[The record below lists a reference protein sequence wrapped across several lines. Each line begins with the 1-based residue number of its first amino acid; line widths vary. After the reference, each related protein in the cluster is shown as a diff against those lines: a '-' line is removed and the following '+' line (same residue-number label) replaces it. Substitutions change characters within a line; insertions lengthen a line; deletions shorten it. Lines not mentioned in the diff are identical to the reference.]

1 MAHAFLLGTE
11 GFVSGGAIPITDR
24 GFRYG
29 MSVFETIGIRGG
41 VPLLLDGHLESLDK
55 AAQAPAFP
63 LPNGWREAAAA
74 LLSAPPIVEGVGRV
88 YATAGDR
95 DGDTARIAILFEE
108 MPISDRL
115 SSSQAVTVE
124 FVAPTP
130 YGKTGNYW
138 PHFLARPISG
148 DEAILC
154 SPGGLVLCGAMANL
168 FLVQDGALITP
179 ERPVRNG
186 VVRQWVFDGF
196 AADQAPIKRDELG
209 LVEDAFLTN
218 SRLGIHR
225 LSSIDG
231 RELPGSSLTEA
242 VWRKYRTEVLRAG

>member
-11 GFVSGGAIPITDR
+11 GFVSGGTIPITDR

-29 MSVFETIGIRGG
+29 MSVFETIGIRSG
-41 VPLLLDGHLESLDK
+41 VPLLIEAHLESLAK
-55 AAQAPAFP
+55 AAHAAEFL
-63 LPNGWREAAAA
+63 LPKGWREATVA
-74 LLSAPPIVEGVGRV
+74 LLCAPPINEGVCRI

-95 DGDTARIAILFEE
+95 DGNMSRIAALFED

-115 SSSQAVTVE
+115 SSSHAVTVE

-130 YGKTGNYW
+130 FGKTGNYW
-138 PHFLARPISG
+138 PHFLARPASG

-168 FLVQDGALITP
+168 FLVRDGALVTP
-179 ERPVRNG
+179 ERPVRKG
-186 VVRQWVFDGF
+186 IVRQWVLDGF
-196 AADQAPIKRDELG
+196 AADQASIRRDELA
-209 LVEDAFLTN
+209 LMEDAFLTN
-218 SRLGIHR
+218 SRIGMHR

-231 RELPGSSLTEA
+231 RELPGSPLTEA
-242 VWRKYRTEVLRAG
+242 VWRRYRTEVLRAG

>member
-11 GFVSGGAIPITDR
+11 GFVSGDAIPITDR

-29 MSVFETIGIRGG
+29 MSVFETIGIRSG
-41 VPLLLDGHLESLDK
+41 VPLLIDFHLGSLVK
-55 AAQAPAFP
+55 AAQAAAFS
-63 LPNGWREAAAA
+63 LPDGWREATAA
-74 LLSAPPIVEGVGRV
+74 LFCAPPIAEGVGRV

-95 DGDTARIAILFEE
+95 DGDPSRIAVLFEE

-130 YGKTGNYW
+130 FGKTGNYW
-138 PHFLARPISG
+138 PHFLARPASG

-154 SPGGLVLCGAMANL
+154 SPNGLVLCGAMANL
-168 FLVQDGALITP
+168 FLVRDGALVTP
-179 ERPVRNG
+179 EKPVRNG
-186 VVRQWVFDGF
+186 VVRQWVLDGF
-196 AADQAPIKRDELG
+196 AADPAPIRRDELG

-218 SRLGIHR
+218 SRVGIHR
-225 LSSIDG
+225 LSAIDG

-242 VWRKYRTEVLRAG
+242 VWRRYRMEVLRAG

>member
-11 GFVSGGAIPITDR
+11 GFVSGGALPITDR

-29 MSVFETIGIRGG
+29 MSVFETVGMWSGT
-41 VPLLLDGHLESLDK
+41 PLLLDAHLDTLVKTSRTAGFL
-55 AAQAPAFP
+55 
-63 LPNGWREAAAA
+63 LPEGWRNATAA
-74 LLSAPPIVEGVGRV
+74 LFGAPPIGEGVGRV
-88 YATAGDR
+88 YATGGDKE
-95 DGDTARIAILFEE
+95 GDVARIAVLFEE

-124 FVAPTP
+124 FVPPTP
-130 YGKTGNYW
+130 FGKTGNYW
-138 PHFLARPISG
+138 PHFLARPVSG

-168 FLVQDGALITP
+168 FLVRDGALFTP

-186 VVRQWVFDGF
+186 VVCQWVLDAF
-196 AADQAPIKRDELG
+196 AVDRTSIRRDELD
-209 LVEDAFLTN
+209 LMEDAFLTN
-218 SRLGIHR
+218 SRVGIHR

-231 RELPGSSLTEA
+231 RELPGSSLTET
-242 VWRKYRTEVLRAG
+242 VWRKYRAEVLRAG

>member
-1 MAHAFLLGTE
+1 MAHAFLLGSE

-29 MSVFETIGIRGG
+29 MSVFETVGIRSGA
-41 VPLLLDGHLESLDK
+41 PLLLDAHLGTLVK
-55 AAQAPAFP
+55 AAQGAGFF
-63 LPNGWREAAAA
+63 LPNGWREATTA
-74 LLSAPPIVEGVGRV
+74 LLCAPPIAEGVCRV

-95 DGDTARIAILFEE
+95 DGDMSRIAALFEE

-138 PHFLARPISG
+138 PHFLARPASG

-168 FLVQDGALITP
+168 FVVRDGALITP
-179 ERPVRNG
+179 EKPVRNG
-186 VVRQWVFDGF
+186 VVRQWVLDGF
-196 AADQAPIKRDELG
+196 AVDSASIRRDELD

-218 SRLGIHR
+218 SRVGIHR

-231 RELPGSSLTEA
+231 RELPGSSLAEG
-242 VWRKYRTEVLRAG
+242 VWRKYRAEVLRAG